1 MKKFRKL
8 FLVFFALFFIIFLC
22 HLPGWI
28 LEHCY
33 NSTSDKYY
41 NFSNLLRE
49 FIRQNKILE
58 ALFSFLIYKIPDWTI
73 IPTIVLNGANMVF
86 GFVNFKKKWWYYL
99 LLAISIFLSFVL
111 FDYYQISLDPME

>member
-8 FLVFFALFFIIFLC
+8 FFVFFTIFFIIFLC
-22 HLPGWI
+22 HLPGYVSEKCW
-28 LEHCY
+28 CY
-33 NSTSDKYY
+33 NDKMYFVLWNPLN
-41 NFSNLLRE
+41 NF
-49 FIRQNKILE
+49 FHK
-58 ALFSFLIYKIPDWTI
+58 FLCFLYPQAVYLIPYWTI

-111 FDYYQISLDPME
+111 FDYYQIRLDPME